1 VVSADNGVC
10 VVDCNGS
17 DVGEGLDFACWVGSR
32 SALVCVHFHEWVAI
46 GIFLLLTCDG
56 FDLLVGHF

>member
-1 VVSADNGVC
+1 MVSADNGVC

-17 DVGEGLDFACWVGSR
+17 DVGKGFDFDCWVGSKI
-32 SALVCVHFHEWVAI
+32 ALVGVHFREWVAFWV
-46 GIFLLLTCDG
+46 FLVLTCDG